1 MLWVRRLRLRLR
13 SFLKK
18 DELEQELESELAFH
32 LAELE
37 SENIARG
44 MTEEEAA
51 AVARRTFGR
60 KSAVGEQCRDQRRT
74 AWLEDFLQ
82 DVRYSLRCL
91 RRNPAF
97 TIVAIS
103 TLALCVGVN
112 AAFLETAWAIAFKPL
127 PYSAP
132 DHLVE
137 LHGIRGVGPV
147 VSVRQLARN
156 ADYAGYSPNDQITM
170 QLGSEAVKV
179 RASTVTWNLLRVLAT
194 APFRGN
200 WFEPE
205 EELPAGNRVA
215 VLSERMWRRRFSG
228 DAGIIGRAL
237 LINDRQYHIAG
248 IMRAGFAFPSPDS
261 DLWIPAN
268 LDPRRVGDLWGGA
281 NFMGVGRLRE
291 GVSLAGAQ
299 AEVRPIADHVRAMFP
314 WRMPDAWG
322 SDAAAVPLDQPIT
335 AQARPKAIALSAA
348 AFLLLLIGCANVI
361 NLLLAQGIRR
371 ERELAM
377 REALGAWRGR
387 LVRQFVTESA
397 VLITAGGVA
406 GLAVAVVI
414 LRALPFLLPRDTP
427 RLIEIAPN
435 AALVMAV
442 GGSTL
447 LSAVLFV
454 LARFTGMRRW
464 TGESLSARATTPSRK
479 SSTLS
484 VALIGVELALATA
497 LTIGAGLMG
506 RTLWQLSHVNSG
518 LDTSGVVSARISLGH
533 NACPAFERCWA
544 EMQRIEADLAGR
556 PGVQSIS
563 WANATPLTKDFS
575 ATAVSLED
583 HPKPPSDPAFVFWT
597 TSVTPAYARQLGMF
611 LRQGRLFD
619 DADRKGS
626 APVTIVSES
635 TARRFWPAGN
645 AIGQSIRRVADTEW
659 HTVIGVVSDA
669 AQYSLTGFPEWVDGA
684 EYEPL
689 AQSFPWTSNGAELS
703 VFVRSARPA
712 GLISGLLSSVPSRFP
727 GVAVSHIEPMDR
739 TRSESVADQ
748 RSTTALLV
756 LFAALG
762 LLLGAIGVHGVV
774 AQRVSQRRR
783 EIGIRIAMGASGRS
797 VLGMVLTEIAGIA
810 VVGLA
815 VGVLAAMGLT
825 RFLQSLLFGVTR
837 HDALAFVLSPAALLI
852 AALTGALIPGLRASR
867 TDPALTLRED

>member
-1 MLWVRRLRLRLR
+1 MWARRLRLRFR
-13 SFLKK
+13 SFVRK
-18 DELEQELESELAFH
+18 DELDAELESELAFH
-32 LAELE
+32 LAELKN
-37 SENIARG
+37 ENLAIG
-44 MTEEEAA
+44 MTEEEAEVA
-51 AVARRTFGR
+51 ARRTFGR
-60 KSAVGEQCRDQRRT
+60 KSAIGEQCRDQRRI
-74 AWLEDFLQ
+74 AWMEDFMQ
-82 DVRYSLRCL
+82 DVRYSLRGL

-127 PYSAP
+127 PYAAP
-132 DHLVE
+132 DRLVE
-137 LHGIRGVGPV
+137 LHGILGVGPV
-147 VSVRQLARN
+147 ASVRQLARN
-156 ADYAGYSPNDQITM
+156 ADYAGYSVNDQITV

-179 RASTVTWNLLRVLAT
+179 RASTATWNLLRVLAT
-194 APFRGN
+194 VPLRGH
-200 WFEPE
+200 WFEPD
-205 EELPAGNRVA
+205 EELPARNRVA
-215 VLSERMWRRRFSG
+215 VLSERMWRQRFNG
-228 DAGIIGRAL
+228 DTGIIGRPL
-237 LINDRQYHIAG
+237 VINDRPYQVVG
-248 IMRAGFAFPSPDS
+248 IMPAGFAFPSPDT
-261 DLWIPAN
+261 DLWIPVN
-268 LDPRRVGDLWGGA
+268 LDPRRVGDLWGGGS
-281 NFMGVGRLRE
+281 FMGVGRLRE

-299 AEVRPIADHVRAMFP
+299 TEVRPIAGRVRAMFP

-322 SDAAAVPLDQPIT
+322 SDATAVPLDQAIT
-335 AQARPKAIALSAA
+335 EQARPKVIALSAA

-397 VLITAGGVA
+397 VLITAGGLA
-406 GLAVAVVI
+406 GLAIAVVI

-427 RLIEIAPN
+427 RLVEIAPN
-435 AALVMAV
+435 TTLLMAV

-454 LARFTGMRRW
+454 LARLTGIRRW
-464 TGESLSARATTPSRK
+464 TGDSLSARAMTPSRR
-479 SSTLS
+479 SSALS

-518 LDTSGVVSARISLGH
+518 LDTNGVVSARISLGH
-533 NACPAFERCWA
+533 NACPTFDRCRA
-544 EMQRIEADLAGR
+544 EMQRIEADLAGQ
-556 PGVQSIS
+556 PGVESIS

-583 HPKPPSDPAFVFWT
+583 HPRPPSAPAFVFWT
-597 TSVTPAYARQLGMF
+597 TSVTPAYTRQLGMF
-611 LRQGRLFD
+611 LRRGRLFD
-619 DADRKGS
+619 DGDRKGS

-645 AIGQSIRRVADTEW
+645 ALGQRIRRVADTEW
-659 HTVIGVVSDA
+659 RTVVGVVSDA

-712 GLISGLLSSVPSRFP
+712 VLASGSPSSIPSRFP
-727 GVAVSHIEPMDR
+727 DVAVSHIESMDR

-762 LLLGAIGVHGVV
+762 LLLGGIGVHGVV

-783 EIGIRIAMGASGRS
+783 EIGIRIAMGASGRR
-797 VLGMVLTEIAGIA
+797 VLGMVLTEIAGVA

-815 VGVLAAMGLT
+815 AGVLAAMGLT
-825 RFLQSLLFGVTR
+825 RFLQALLFGVTR
-837 HDALAFVLSPAALLI
+837 HDTLAFVLSPAALLI